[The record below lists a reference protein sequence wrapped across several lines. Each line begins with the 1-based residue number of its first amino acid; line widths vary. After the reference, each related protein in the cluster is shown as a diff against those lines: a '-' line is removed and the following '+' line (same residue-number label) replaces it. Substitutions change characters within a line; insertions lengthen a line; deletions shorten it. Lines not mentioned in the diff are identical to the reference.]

1 MTVYKQ
7 EPIIVEDTRLDRKPW
22 LELESVLKDPVEEG

>member
-7 EPIIVEDTRLDRKPW
+7 EPIIEDTRLDGKPQ
-22 LELESVLKDPVEEG
+22 LELESVLEDPVEEG